1 MKIIFVK
8 TINILIIIMLL
19 SVFSSLISCT
29 QNEII
34 DYDLEIIE
42 TTEEVTEIF
51 AFEKTN
57 SDLNKKSNIVTKKV
71 KDNVTN
77 DTIKEAIKTR
87 TKKSIKAKGVY
98 LPAYVAGKAERFD
111 PIFEALKNSE
121 FNCIVVDIKDELGRI
136 TIENNA
142 PIVKELK
149 TTEIQI
155 KNIKD
160 FIEKCHAENIY
171 VIARVATFLDNFAT
185 RQDSEMA
192 IKRRDGKLYKD
203 NMGYYW
209 LNPYVEKTRE
219 YIKQIAISAAET
231 GFDEIQLDYFRFST
245 DSGMKRVDFTDE
257 MTGGKTKIDVIT
269 SLAQDIYLEMIKRN
283 VYFSLDVFGSIMNSY
298 KDQDKIG
305 QNYSELVKYCDYIC
319 PMVYPSHYAN
329 TTFGIDVPDTEPY
342 KTVLSAMQTSSTVIN
357 NAKDYGSHYG
367 EVRPWLQAFTADWIA
382 GHIVYGKDEYEAQ
395 IKAMYEAGYSEY
407 LLWQG
412 GGVYKWDE
420 LLQIDDLKKKEET
433 KEENE
438 EIGSTVSSLR

>member
-1 MKIIFVK
+1 MMNNVLGIKRIKIV
-8 TINILIIIMLL
+8 ILFMVLGIVSIL
-19 SVFSSLISCT
+19 VSCT

-42 TTEEVTEIF
+42 TTEEVTEEF
-51 AFEKTN
+51 SFEKTN

-87 TKKSIKAKGVY
+87 TRKPIKAKGIY

-111 PIFEALKNSE
+111 PIFENLKNSDL
-121 FNCIVVDIKDELGRI
+121 NCIVVDIKDELGRI
-136 TIENNA
+136 TIENNSQ
-142 PIVKELK
+142 IVKELK

-155 KNIKD
+155 KNIRD
-160 FIEKCHAENIY
+160 FIDRCHNENIY
-171 VIARVATFLDNFAT
+171 VIARVASFLDNFAT
-185 RQDSEMA
+185 RQDKSMA
-192 IKRRDGKLYKD
+192 MVKRDGKLYKD

-209 LNPYVEKTRE
+209 LNPYSEKTRE

-231 GFDEIQLDYFRFST
+231 GFDEVQLDYFRFST
-245 DSGMKRVDFTDE
+245 DSGMKKVDFTDE

-298 KDQDKIG
+298 RDQDSIG
-305 QNYSELVKYCDYIC
+305 QNYAELVKYCDYIC

-329 TTFGIDVPDTEPY
+329 TTFGIAVPDSEPY
-342 KTVLSAMQTSSTVIN
+342 KTVLNAMQTSSNVIN
-357 NAKDYGSHYG
+357 NARDYGSHYG

-382 GHIVYGKDEYEAQ
+382 GHIDYGKEEYEAQ
-395 IKAMYEAGYSEY
+395 IKAIYEAGYNEF

-412 GGVYKWDE
+412 GGVYRWDE
-420 LLQIDDLKKKEET
+420 LLRIDDLNKKAEIEEET
-433 KEENE
+433 
-438 EIGSTVSSLR
+438 SSQTE

>member
-1 MKIIFVK
+1 MLNRNFNKQFKISV
-8 TINILIIIMLL
+8 L
-19 SVFSSLISCT
+19 SVLFVIVSGLVSCT

-42 TTEEVTEIF
+42 TSEEVTEEF
-51 AFEKTN
+51 SFEKTN

-77 DTIKEAIKTR
+77 DTIKEAIKSRTR
-87 TKKSIKAKGVY
+87 KPIKAKGVY

-111 PIFEALKNSE
+111 PIFEYLKNSE

-136 TIENNA
+136 TIDNNA
-142 PIVKELK
+142 ELVKELK

-160 FIEKCHAENIY
+160 FIDRCHGENIY
-171 VIARVATFLDNFAT
+171 VIARIASFLDNFAT
-185 RQDSEMA
+185 RQDSDMA

-209 LNPYVEKTRE
+209 LNPYVEKTRN

-245 DSGMKRVDFTDE
+245 DRGMRSVDFTDE

-269 SLAQDIYLEMIKRN
+269 GLAQDIYLEMIKRN
-283 VYFSLDVFGSIMNSY
+283 VYFSIDVFGSIMNSFR
-298 KDQDKIG
+298 DQDSIG

-319 PMVYPSHYAN
+319 PMIYPSHYAN
-329 TTFGIDVPDTEPY
+329 TTFGIEVPDTEPY

-367 EVRPWLQAFTADWIA
+367 EVRPWLQAFTADWVS
-382 GHIVYGKDEYEAQ
+382 GHIVYGKEEYEAQ
-395 IKAMYEAGYSEY
+395 IKAIHEAGYNEY
-407 LLWQG
+407 LMWQG
-412 GGVYKWDE
+412 GGAYKWEE
-420 LLQIDDLKKKEET
+420 LLEIDDLKLKEEIVET
-433 KEENE
+433 DKEN
-438 EIGSTVSSLR
+438 